1 MTDSNSNN
9 KQTLSSKKPILIMVF
24 LHDDLAEYD
33 EKKIYSDYFAWLK
46 TELEDISG
54 RGVLIL
60 FKSNEPGVTDYPYQ
74 NDSLEAAV
82 DGWWERIDKAVIAP
96 VEKTRPYNYDLDKF
110 LLLTRHS
117 INSSYAGA
125 ADVGGRVGMASI
137 SSYRVPAHE
146 IGHMFRA
153 THEDSEVVY
162 NGWWN
167 DSIMSVDYVGSAFRG
182 NDYHFSEKN
191 RENIRNHLSRFP

>member
-9 KQTLSSKKPILIMVF
+9 RQTASSKKPILIMVF

-33 EKKIYSDYFAWLK
+33 KKKIYSDYFAWLK

-54 RGVLIL
+54 RGILIL
-60 FKSNEPGVTDYPYQ
+60 FKSNEQGITDYHYQ
-74 NDSLEAAV
+74 NDSLAAALR
-82 DGWWERIDKAVIAP
+82 GWWESIDKAVIAP
-96 VEKTRPYNYDLDKF
+96 VEKTRPYNHDLDKF
-110 LLLTRHS
+110 LLLTRHG
-117 INSSYAGA
+117 INSSYVGVAYA
-125 ADVGGRVGMASI
+125 GGRAGMASI
-137 SSYRVPAHE
+137 SSYRTAAHE
-146 IGHMFRA
+146 IGHMFGA
-153 THEDSEVVY
+153 THEDSKVTY